1 MYIEQLNEQHT
12 IAMRIDTCLAT
23 LTQDI
28 AEPVQAFYAEL
39 AANGVTPKD
48 PLVFVYRDLDGDI
61 HRPFSLEVAQPI
73 DEDTRAHYRGKHALG
88 TLKPM
93 SCVQRVHQGTLADMG
108 ERTMSTST
116 RSAVACGGGRL
127 GVPDARLSDNSVL
140 SAPSHTRGHSHD
152 SAHHCRRAER
162 DAALRERP
170 GGRRIFP
177 I

>member
-108 ERTMSTST
+108 ERTYATMFADLAKAGIAT
-116 RSAVACGGGRL
+116 GRE
-127 GVPDARLSDNSVL
+127 
-140 SAPSHTRGHSHD
+140 
-152 SAHHCRRAER
+152 CREVYTVFNGI
-162 DAALRERP
+162 DAADNATHVQIEVSP
-170 GGRRIFP
+170 NAG
-177 I
+177 